1 MKICFIYS
9 FESFHG
15 QCLEVACVSEET
27 AVNKYNKAALIQ
39 AKSAAIGITS
49 EEDREIEEIFEDVKI
64 IWAQQEQN
72 DSMRCI
78 NRMST
83 RMIYHY
89 LSSSRQKFPDPR

>member
-78 NRMST
+78 NRMSI

>member
-49 EEDREIEEIFEDVKI
+49 EEDREIEEIFED
-64 IWAQQEQN
+64 ADAGAE
-72 DSMRCI
+72 R
-78 NRMST
+78 
-83 RMIYHY
+83 
-89 LSSSRQKFPDPR
+89 